1 MMYTPPKKEIND
13 HLRSVG
19 IDPADFGNFMSGVIE
34 KATHRRMAGTYIDDS
49 LIIQSV
55 KLYLYQHVKPV
66 ASIET

>member
-1 MMYTPPKKEIND
+1 MMYTPPKKEIHD

-34 KATHRRMAGTYIDDS
+34 KATHRRMSGTYVDDS

>member
-1 MMYTPPKKEIND
+1 MMYTPPKKEVND
-13 HLRSVG
+13 RLRSLG
-19 IDPADFGNFMSGVIE
+19 IDPAEFGNFMSGLIE
-34 KATHRRMAGTYIDDS
+34 KATHRRISGTYVDDS